1 MGEGVSNFDRL
12 EESIAEA
19 KAERISEEAWGEDK
33 RLLWIGLLVGLRRSD
48 LVSVE
53 EVIRLLKEELG
64 ATAEELEYTAY
75 LLEGTIDLVPKQAR
89 EGRAGSP
96 VAA

>member
-1 MGEGVSNFDRL
+1 MLDNVEILREAL
-12 EESIAEA
+12 AEA
-19 KAERISEEAWGEDK
+19 REERRGEEAWSEEK
-33 RLLWIGLLVGLRRSD
+33 RLLWIGYLTGLRESD

-64 ATAEELEYTAY
+64 VTAEELEYTAY
-75 LLEGTIDLVPKQAR
+75 LLEGTIDLIPKEAR